1 LIGNCA
7 GAMLRCTPKITSKAL
22 QNKVLYK
29 YFLKGYSLLTL
40 VIPNKNCS
48 FGITIRQKSGG

>member
-1 LIGNCA
+1 MVKNNLILIGNCA

-29 YFLKGYSLLTL
+29 YFLKGYSLLT
-40 VIPNKNCS
+40 KAKKR
-48 FGITIRQKSGG
+48 G